1 MSYALSFL
9 DKSPLHDGNDATA
22 ALQGT
27 LALARKAEEVGFSRF
42 WVAEHHNAPK
52 LASSSPEVLIGF
64 LLARTS
70 RIRIGSGGVMLQHYS
85 AYKVAENFNL
95 LAALAPGR
103 VDIGIGK
110 APGGMPLSTRALQGA
125 HDPARKPSFEVQ
137 LTELDGFLRH
147 GEGQGS
153 EAGRE
158 EADRLAAYPA
168 PATSAERFLLGASP
182 DSARLA
188 ARLGWNFV
196 YAGHINGDETAI
208 AGAVA
213 AYREAGGRSILLA
226 VGVVTAETEAEASRL
241 AGDIRRFRVEVENGQ
256 GVNVGSREQ
265 ALEYVRQVGASRYRI
280 EERSALVIR
289 GTPSQV
295 HAELGRLHRTF
306 GIDEF
311 VVDCPQT
318 EGSQRLKTL
327 ELLAA
332 AHISLAA

>member
-1 MSYALSFL
+1 MPYALSFL
-9 DKSPLHDGNDATA
+9 DKSPLHDGDDAAA
-22 ALQGT
+22 ALQLT
-27 LALARKAEEVGFSRF
+27 LALARKAEELGFSRF

-52 LASSSPEVLIGF
+52 LAGSSPEVLIGF

-103 VDIGIGK
+103 VDLGIGK

-125 HDPARKPSFEVQ
+125 HDPARRPSFETQ
-137 LTELDGFLRH
+137 LTELDGFLRQ
-147 GEGQGS
+147 GEGQES
-153 EAGRE
+153 EAGPE
-158 EADRLAAYPA
+158 EADRLAAYPV
-168 PATSAERFLLGASP
+168 PATPAERFLLGASP

-196 YAGHINGDETAI
+196 YAGHINGDETTI
-208 AGAVA
+208 AQAVA
-213 AYREAGGRSILLA
+213 AYREAGGRSVLLA
-226 VGVVTAETEAEASRL
+226 VGVVTAETEAEANSL
-241 AGDIRRFRVEVENGQ
+241 AGDTRRFRVEVENAQ
-256 GVNVGSREQ
+256 GVNVNSREQ
-265 ALEYVRQVGASRYRI
+265 ALNYVRQVGASRYRI

-289 GTPSQV
+289 GTPSHV

-318 EGSQRLKTL
+318 EGGQRLRTI

-332 AHISLAA
+332 AHVSLSA